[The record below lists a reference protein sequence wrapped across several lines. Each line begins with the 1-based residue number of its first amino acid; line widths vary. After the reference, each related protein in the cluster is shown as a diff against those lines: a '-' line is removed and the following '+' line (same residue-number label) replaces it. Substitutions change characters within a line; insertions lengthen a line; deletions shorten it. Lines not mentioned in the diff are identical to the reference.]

1 MTALRFAWRSL
12 VRQPAR
18 AALGVLGVA
27 AVGALL
33 LDMLLLSDGLVTSM
47 RDMLERTGFDIR
59 VTATGDLPQ
68 GGNRIAHA
76 SQAMADFSTLPE
88 VEHVMAI
95 RFADGTV
102 QLGAGG
108 HVSPGSSSDAAPDA
122 GAAPETAENDPTQ
135 GVPRADEAFVSL
147 QAVGGKG
154 QQPWTVLSG
163 RDATGPLEVV
173 VSQATAEQLQL
184 PIGTAVPLRARCQS
198 GSGALPATTVHV
210 VGIVEFP
217 LALGEHVIGSS
228 MATLDAVCGGNTA
241 DEAEALLVRATGDV
255 DQAAAALRRARPD
268 LRPLTNDQVLVR
280 VQRTGFTYF
289 QQISAVLTTVTL
301 GFAMLLITV
310 LLTVSVNQ
318 RLGEIA
324 ALRALGFTRGRVV
337 ADVLCES
344 ALIVGFGGLLSLP
357 LGLALAR
364 LLDGILKAMP
374 GIPGALHFFVFEPQ
388 ALAWHAGLLTAT
400 AILAALYPMRLVAT
414 LPIAATLRSEV
425 VS

>member
-1 MTALRFAWRSL
+1 MTALPYAWRSL

-18 AALGVLGVA
+18 AALGILGVA

-33 LDMLLLSDGLVTSM
+33 LDMLLLSNGLVTSM
-47 RDMLERTGFDIR
+47 RDTLERTGFDIR
-59 VTATGDLPQ
+59 VTPTGDLPQ
-68 GGNRIAHA
+68 GGQRIPNA
-76 SQAMADFSTLPE
+76 SKAMADFSRLPE
-88 VEHVMAI
+88 VERVMAI
-95 RFADGTV
+95 RFADGTME
-102 QLGAGG
+102 L
-108 HVSPGSSSDAAPDA
+108 PA
-122 GAAPETAENDPTQ
+122 GAAAPAGTAATPATPATDGTANDPTQ
-135 GVPRADEAFVSL
+135 GPLRPNEEFVSI
-147 QAVGGKG
+147 QAVGGTG
-154 QQPWTVLSG
+154 QLPWTVLSG
-163 RDATGPLEVV
+163 RDASALREVV
-173 VSQATAEQLQL
+173 ISQATAGRLRL
-184 PIGTAVPLRARCQS
+184 GIGASVPLRARCRAD
-198 GSGALPATTVHV
+198 SGALPATTVRV

-217 LALGEHVIGSS
+217 LALGEYVVGTS
-228 MATLDAVCGGNTA
+228 MATFDTVCGGNA
-241 DEAEALLVRATGDV
+241 PDEAEALLVRAAGDV
-255 DQAAAALRRARPD
+255 ELAAEALKQARPD
-268 LRPLTNDQVLVR
+268 LRPLTNDQVVLR

-344 ALIVGFGGLLSLP
+344 ALIVGLGGLLSLP
-357 LGLALAR
+357 LGLVLAR
-364 LLDGILKAMP
+364 VLDGILKAMP
-374 GIPGALHFFVFEPQ
+374 GIPAALHFFVFQPQ
-388 ALAWHAGLLTAT
+388 ALAWHAGLLAVT